1 MENNLD
7 QNIQSQIP
15 PQGEPENGVQ
25 GTVYGVPGPMNG
37 VPGRAY
43 GAQRQRRPNAAAKA
57 IFPQWLS
64 RNALITYFLA
74 LAVVSFMYSAYSL
87 PWYYML
93 SGVVSIG
100 VFFLYGS
107 TAIKDTLIE
116 KMRKES
122 RFEKR
127 IFLIA
132 LIPRLIWMFLIYA
145 IFKQSYGDAFGFE
158 SGDAGYYDHLGQ
170 MVAGL
175 IERGNFH
182 FYDEISKWS
191 GSDELSDMG
200 YGIYVGFVYWITG
213 SEGTHWNGGIGGDM
227 ASVLAVRILKCVL
240 SSLTVVLIYRLAKR
254 NFNIQTARVATV
266 FCALWPNFWYYCGC
280 HLKETE
286 MVFLGVLFV
295 EQADQMLRSR
305 QFTSWKVIP
314 VLLIAA
320 SILTFRTPL
329 AFVAFLSLIF
339 SVVMS
344 STRVVSWGKR
354 ITVGGLAIL
363 LLGVG
368 FGNQLEEKAQDLIE
382 QAQSGQQRT
391 NMEWRG
397 TREHGNAFAKYAGK
411 SVFAPLI
418 FTIPFPS
425 MTRPFD
431 GQDLQQLLNGG
442 NFVKNILS
450 GFTIFAMVMLLI
462 SGKWRE
468 HLLPLSFLLG
478 YLVVLTMSTFAQSER
493 FHQPA
498 MPFEFMFA
506 AYGLSIAVTQKK
518 YKRWFS
524 YWCGLM
530 LVATIAWSW
539 FKMAGRGLS

>member
-1 MENNLD
+1 MQQQNNNPYN
-7 QNIQSQIP
+7 QQ
-15 PQGEPENGVQ
+15 PQGEQMPPFAPASPQMGMP
-25 GTVYGVPGPMNG
+25 GTV
-37 VPGRAY
+37 Y

-74 LAVVSFMYSAYSL
+74 LAVVTFMYSAYSL

-93 SGVVSIG
+93 SGVVAVG

-107 TAIKDTLIE
+107 TAINDTSLDKI
-116 KMRKES
+116 RKES

-132 LIPRLIWMFLIYA
+132 FIPRVIWMLLIYTV
-145 IFKQSYGDAFGFE
+145 FMNSYGDAFGFE
-158 SGDAGYYDHLGQ
+158 NGDAPYYNELGQ
-170 MVAGL
+170 FVAGL
-175 IERGNFH
+175 IKKGNFH
-182 FYDEISKWS
+182 FYDEISNWS
-191 GSDELSDMG
+191 GNDELSDMG
-200 YGIYVGFVYWITG
+200 YGLYVGLIYWLTG
-213 SEGTHWNGGIGGDM
+213 ATEIASHALGAVVTTNPIGII
-227 ASVLAVRILKCVL
+227 SVRLLKCL
-240 SSLTVVLIYRLAKR
+240 WSSLTVILLYRLAKR
-254 NFNIQTARVATV
+254 NFDMQTARVAAI
-266 FCALWPNFWYYCGC
+266 FCALWPNFWYYCGA

-295 EQADQMLRSR
+295 EQSDQMLRSR
-305 QFTSWKVIP
+305 QFTAWKVVP

-329 AFVAFLSLIF
+329 ALVAFLSLIF
-339 SVVMS
+339 SIVMS
-344 STRVVSWGKR
+344 SSRVVNWGKR
-354 ITVGGLAIL
+354 ITIGGLAIL
-363 LLGVG
+363 LLGIG
-368 FGNQLEEKAQDLIE
+368 LGNQIQEQTQSLLETARSND
-382 QAQSGQQRT
+382 QQR

-397 TREHGNAFAKYAGK
+397 TREHGNSFAKYAGK
-411 SVFAPLI
+411 TVFAPLI

-425 MTRPFD
+425 MVRPFD
-431 GQDLQQLLNGG
+431 GQDQMQLLNGG

-506 AYGLSIAVTQKK
+506 AYGLSIAVTKPK
-518 YKRWFS
+518 YKRWFT
-524 YWCGLM
+524 YWCALM
-530 LVATIAWSW
+530 FVATIAWNW
-539 FKMAGRGLS
+539 FKLAGRGLA

>member
-1 MENNLD
+1 MENNTN
-7 QNIQSQIP
+7 QNIQPQVP
-15 PQGEPENGVQ
+15 PQGMQPMPPFAPMPPMPPM
-25 GTVYGVPGPMNG
+25 PGMLMQP
-37 VPGRAY
+37 
-43 GAQRQRRPNAAAKA
+43 RRRNAAAQAKA
-57 IFPQWLS
+57 IFPKWLS
-64 RNALITYFLA
+64 QYPLVVYLLA
-74 LAVVSFMYSAYSL
+74 LVVVTFMYSAYSL

-93 SGVVSIG
+93 SGVVAVG
-100 VFFLYGS
+100 VFFFYGS
-107 TAIKDTLIE
+107 TAVKDTLPDV
-116 KMRKES
+116 MRRES

-127 IFLIA
+127 LFMIA
-132 LIPRLIWMFLIYA
+132 FIPRVIWMFLIYTV
-145 IFKQSYGDAFGFE
+145 FMQTYGDAFGFE
-158 SGDAGYYDHLGQ
+158 NADATYYRDLGEF
-170 MVAGL
+170 VAGL
-175 IERGNFH
+175 IKDGNFH
-182 FYDEISKWS
+182 FYDEITKWS
-191 GSDELSDMG
+191 GHDDISDMG
-200 YGIYVGFVYWITG
+200 YGIYVGLIYRFTD
-213 SEGTHWNGGIGGDM
+213 N
-227 ASVLAVRILKCVL
+227 SVIALRLLKCL
-240 SSLTVVLIYRLAKR
+240 WSSLTVILIYRLAKR
-254 NFNIQTARVATV
+254 NFDIQTARVAAI

-305 QFTSWKVIP
+305 QFTAWKVVP

-329 AFVAFLSLIF
+329 ALVAFLSLIF
-339 SVVMS
+339 SAVMS
-344 STRVVSWGKR
+344 STRIVSWGKR

-368 FGNQLEEKAQDLIE
+368 FGNQLEEKTQDLLK
-382 QAQSGQQRT
+382 QAQSDQQKS
-391 NMEWRG
+391 NMEWR
-397 TREHGNAFAKYAGK
+397 TSREHGNAYAKYAGK

-425 MTRPFD
+425 MVRPFE
-431 GQDLQQLLNGG
+431 GQDVQQLLNGG

-506 AYGLSIAVTQKK
+506 AYGLSIAVTRKK
-518 YKRWFS
+518 YKRWFM

-530 LVATIAWSW
+530 FIATIAWSW
-539 FKMAGRGLS
+539 FKMAGRGLA